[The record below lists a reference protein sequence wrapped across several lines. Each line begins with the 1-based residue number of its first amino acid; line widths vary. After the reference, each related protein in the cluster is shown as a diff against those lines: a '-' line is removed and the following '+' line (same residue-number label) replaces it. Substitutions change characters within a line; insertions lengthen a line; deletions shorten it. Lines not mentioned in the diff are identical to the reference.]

1 MDKILKYFSEGIR
14 NELRTENFSEIEEI
28 RLRTSKPIIIKKSK
42 GEIVKSYIVKTE
54 DMMETLQLLCDNSI
68 YSYQNQIC
76 NGYIT
81 INGGHRVGIAGTI
94 IIEEGKII
102 NMSYISSLNIRI
114 AKQVIGCSDKLL
126 SYLVTRQNSIFNT
139 LIVSPPGEGK
149 TTILRDFVR
158 NISNLGKTVGVV
170 DERGEIAAMY
180 RGTAQ
185 NDLGIRTDVIENIP
199 KAIGM
204 KMLIRSMSPQVI
216 VADEIGNKGDT
227 EAIQYALCSGIKG
240 VFTAHGNNIREI
252 ECNPEIGKL
261 LKEHMVEKI
270 VFLKNKNIEEIYE
283 LSKES
288 LKYKKT
294 VLNLDK
300 LHII

>member
-1 MDKILKYFSEGIR
+1 MCQILKYFSEGIR
-14 NELRTENFSEIEEI
+14 NELKTENFSEIEEI
-28 RLRTSKPIIIKKSK
+28 RLRTSKPIIIRKNK
-42 GEIVKSYIVKTE
+42 GETVQKYIVTIE
-54 DMMETLQLLCDNSI
+54 DMLETLQLLCDNSI

-81 INGGHRVGIAGTI
+81 IKGGHRVGISGTI
-94 IIEEGKII
+94 VMEKEKVI

-114 AKQVIGCSDKLL
+114 AKQIIGCSDKLL
-126 SYLVTRQNSIFNT
+126 PYLVTMQNSIFNT

-149 TTILRDFVR
+149 TTILRDLVR
-158 NISNLGKTVGVV
+158 NISNRGKTVGVV

-180 RGTAQ
+180 RGIPQ

-204 KMLIRSMSPQVI
+204 KMLIRSMAPQII
-216 VADEIGNKGDT
+216 VADEIGNIGDV

-240 VFTAHGNNIREI
+240 VFTAHGNTIQEI
-252 ECNPEIGKL
+252 EYNPEISKL
-261 LKEHMVEKI
+261 LEKHMIEKI

-283 LSKES
+283 LSKEN
-288 LKYKKT
+288 LKYKKI
-294 VLNLDK
+294 VLNRDK